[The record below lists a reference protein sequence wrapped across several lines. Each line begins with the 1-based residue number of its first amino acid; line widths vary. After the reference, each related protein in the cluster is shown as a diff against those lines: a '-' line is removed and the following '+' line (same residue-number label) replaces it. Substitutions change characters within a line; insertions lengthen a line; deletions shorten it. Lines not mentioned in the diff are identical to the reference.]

1 MLSHKDEFQEQLL
14 AQMDMTKEYED
25 KEVLSLIDDM
35 ILNESRQNPMTL
47 DEKDRLRRE
56 LFDSIRKLDIL
67 SELLENDEITEI
79 MVNGFQNIFIEKE
92 GKIQKYGHQFSSPE
106 RLDDVIQQIV
116 GQCNRVVNEQTP
128 IVDARLDN
136 GSRVSIVLKPV
147 ALNGP
152 ILSIR
157 RFPDSPITM
166 LDLIQNNSITREAA
180 HFLQKLVISGYSIMI
195 GGGTSSGK
203 TTFLNALS
211 NFIPYSERVVTIEDN
226 AELQIQ
232 NVDNL
237 VRLECRAGTMNES
250 LTITM
255 DDLIKSALRMRP
267 NRVIVG
273 EIRGPEARSYISS
286 LNLGHDGS
294 MATAHAN
301 SAAEMITRL
310 ETMVL
315 MGMELPLFVV
325 RRQIAS
331 GIDIL
336 IHLGRDKDGHRQVEE
351 ITEVLDLQKEDVR
364 LQTLYDR
371 KDGELK
377 RRNDLRNTQKL
388 ERSGYETKI

>member
-180 HFLQKLVISGYSIMI
+180 RFLQKLVISGYSIMI

-211 NFIPYSERVVTIEDN
+211 NFIPSSERVVTIEDN

>member
-211 NFIPYSERVVTIEDN
+211 NFIPSSERVVTIEDN

>member
-180 HFLQKLVISGYSIMI
+180 RFLQKLVISGYSIMI

-211 NFIPYSERVVTIEDN
+211 NFIPSSERGVTIEDN

-232 NVDNL
+232 NVENL

-267 NRVIVG
+267 N
-273 EIRGPEARSYISS
+273 
-286 LNLGHDGS
+286 
-294 MATAHAN
+294 
-301 SAAEMITRL
+301 
-310 ETMVL
+310 
-315 MGMELPLFVV
+315 
-325 RRQIAS
+325 
-331 GIDIL
+331 
-336 IHLGRDKDGHRQVEE
+336 GR
-351 ITEVLDLQKEDVR
+351 II
-364 LQTLYDR
+364 
-371 KDGELK
+371 
-377 RRNDLRNTQKL
+377 
-388 ERSGYETKI
+388 KI